1 LVISFI
7 TTSLLGSAP
16 PPSCRKTHQLM
27 DPTKGMAA
35 VAARIRERALALRSS
50 RAELETARIEMARI
64 ESEASAEVSKNS
76 SCRAVLLQS
85 LQSRNATELD
95 ALRADDASSALED
108 EIRRLRA
115 ETTGILEL
123 VRARR
128 LRWAKFEAG
137 VCARHVV
144 EVGMIKLAADAM
156 VGRWEGSQRR
166 RESYLDQLS
175 QSAEALRDEADSM
188 ADEEGRLRESMEKMD
203 KEEGRDDEE
212 MTALDMQIR
221 TILRKKTSLR
231 AALREAKDRH
241 LEANEYML
249 SMEREMSR
257 YIDSGC

>member
-1 LVISFI
+1 MVISFI

-16 PPSCRKTHQLM
+16 PPSCRKTHPLM

-115 ETTGILEL
+115 EATGILEL

-128 LRWAKFEAG
+128 MRWVPPFQ
-137 VCARHVV
+137 V
-144 EVGMIKLAADAM
+144 
-156 VGRWEGSQRR
+156 RR
-166 RESYLDQLS
+166 PRVMRSS
-175 QSAEALRDEADSM
+175 
-188 ADEEGRLRESMEKMD
+188 K
-203 KEEGRDDEE
+203 
-212 MTALDMQIR
+212 
-221 TILRKKTSLR
+221 
-231 AALREAKDRH
+231 
-241 LEANEYML
+241 L
-249 SMEREMSR
+249 SMSCSDKLWKAQST
-257 YIDSGC
+257 ISL